1 MWKLNRS
8 QYTPHGASV
17 AHVDGP
23 KCTYQDREIF
33 TNPAGRDAPSTLRAI
48 QICET
53 CPIIRECAKQALTSG
68 SSIDFT
74 ATHPA
79 VGVIQAGVYCD
90 GSQRAAIELGA
101 RAGEPAPTV
110 EVEPRAKVGDRCK
123 SCGMPMVR
131 WTRDRVPEGYVMH
144 RGRGFCTGC
153 RKAYNAELAR
163 ARANGEVRTGLRKQ
177 IDRKRHSAPPRRNRE
192 VSIQFTLFEREALA

>member
-1 MWKLNRS
+1 M
-8 QYTPHGASV
+8 

-177 IDRKRHSAPPRRNRE
+177 IDRKRHTAPPRRNRE

>member
-1 MWKLNRS
+1 M
-8 QYTPHGASV
+8 
-17 AHVDGP
+17 AHVDGA

-33 TNPAGRDAPSTLRAI
+33 TNPAERDAPSTLRAI

-74 ATHPA
+74 NTHPA

-110 EVEPRAKVGDRCK
+110 EVKPRAKARDRCK
-123 SCGMPMVR
+123 NCGKPMVR

-144 RGRGFCTGC
+144 RGRGICTNC
-153 RKAYNAELAR
+153 RKAYNAELQR
-163 ARANGEVRTGLRKQ
+163 ARAAGEVRVGLRKQ
-177 IDRKRHSAPPRRNRE
+177 IDRKRHSAPPRRDRE
-192 VSIQFTLFEREALA
+192 VAIQYALFPGDELRIG